1 MSTTTSEIP
10 QAPSPADETRSAST
24 GDEQGFLRRYVWW
37 FVALGVL
44 VLSAVIVRTL
54 GTRPGYDP
62 YGWLIWGYQTLH
74 LNLDLGGA
82 PSWKPLTWVF
92 TVPYSLFGH
101 DALWLWMFTAVFVS
115 LAGGIFAGRIAYRLT
130 GPSPDRRYAPIAA
143 GVFAGL
149 AVLGIQDY
157 MHYTLSVQSDPM
169 IVTFCLAAIDCH
181 LSGHPRW
188 AFAFGVL
195 ASLGR
200 PEAWPF
206 LGLYSIWAWR
216 SIPSMRWTIYA
227 GLALIPLLWFG
238 VPTITNNRPFVSGD
252 LALLSPR
259 ELHQNKV
266 IGVLNRFTALQYLP
280 VQLLALFAIVMAA
293 IRRNRTV
300 LILAGGAV
308 SWIVVE
314 IAFALHG
321 WPAVPRYLF
330 EPAGVMI
337 ALAGVGVGWILKEAP
352 RLQEVPRLRRRVPGW
367 AGIAVVGL
375 LVVSLVPGALARVR
389 TEHKDLKH
397 ERART
402 VVIGRL
408 TATVNQVG
416 GYQHILACGE
426 PVTTVRYVAMLA
438 YLSKLNDGKVGHR
451 PKFELRQTYPIVMFT
466 PLHSGW
472 KVYPWHTAANMRQ
485 SCANLNASLL
495 YTRHHPDGVLV
506 PN

>member
-1 MSTTTSEIP
+1 MSVPTSTTSDP
-10 QAPSPADETRSAST
+10 PPAPRRRSA
-24 GDEQGFLRRYVWW
+24 LALVRRHPWW
-37 FVALGVL
+37 IAGICLVAFSVGL
-44 VLSAVIVRTL
+44 VQWA

-62 YGWLIWGYQTLH
+62 YGWLLWGYQTLH

-82 PSWKPLTWVF
+82 PSWKPLTWLF

-101 DALWLWMFTAVFVS
+101 FALKLWMFTAVSIS
-115 LAGGIFAGRIAYRLT
+115 LAAAIFGGRIAYRLT

-143 GVFAGL
+143 AVFGGL

-157 MHYTLSVQSDPM
+157 MHYMLSVQSDPM

-181 LSGHPRW
+181 LSRHPRW

-216 SIPSMRWTIYA
+216 AIPSMRWMIYA
-227 GLALIPLLWFG
+227 GLALIPVLWFG

-252 LALLSPR
+252 LALASPR

-266 IGVLNRFTALQYLP
+266 IGVADRFTALTYLP
-280 VQLLALFAIVMAA
+280 LQLAALFTVVFAVIHRRRATLVLAA
-293 IRRNRTV
+293 GT
-300 LILAGGAV
+300 LA
-308 SWIVVE
+308 WIVVE

-330 EPAGVMI
+330 EPAAVMCV
-337 ALAGVGVGWILKEAP
+337 LAGVGVGWILQAAP
-352 RLQEVPRLRRRVPGW
+352 GLGQIPRLRLRVPRW
-367 AGIAVVGL
+367 TGIAVVGL

-389 TEHKDLKH
+389 AEHKDLKH

-408 TATVNQVG
+408 QATVDQIG
-416 GYQHILACGE
+416 GYQHVRNCGE
-426 PVTTVRYVAMLA
+426 PVTTVRYVAILA
-438 YLSKLNDGKVGHR
+438 YFTKLNDGKVGHR
-451 PKFELRQTYPIVMFT
+451 PQFEMRQTYPIVMFQ

-472 KVYPWHTAANMRQ
+472 KVFPWHTAANMRQ
-485 SCANLNASLL
+485 SCANLNTSLL
-495 YTRHHPDGVLV
+495 YTRHHPSGVLV